1 MSNKIIK
8 KQFNEEHFNEID
20 FNKIKERLAKWRE
33 ERKLTYENQR
43 EGFLGNSY
51 EEVSEYFRANNDL
64 ERVDALCDIAIFS
77 FNAFDLDY
85 TEMKNIRYYEPESTS
100 ISDITYDL
108 SLITSSFMNYNFKSS
123 NNIYRLIFDCK
134 YLSKDLGYSF
144 YGCMIET
151 IKEIESRT
159 GHYDNKKKKFIKDKG
174 AYTSKQAS
182 GYFFISYL
190 YKEDKDYWYFLTFTG
205 RKKIKKW
212 YKADYSKYYIGD

>member
-1 MSNKIIK
+1 MIKI
-8 KQFNEEHFNEID
+8 QSNEENFNEID
-20 FNKIKERLAKWRE
+20 FNIIKEKLTKWRE

-64 ERVDALCDIAIFS
+64 ERVDALCDIAILS
-77 FNAFDLDY
+77 FNAFDVDY
-85 TEMKNIRYYEPESTS
+85 TKIKKTPYYDLEFVS
-100 ISDITYDL
+100 IVDITSYL
-108 SLITSSFMNYNFKSS
+108 SWVTSSSMDRDFKNF
-123 NNIYRLIFDCK
+123 NISRLILACK
-134 YLSKDLGYSF
+134 YLSKKLGYNF
-144 YGCMIET
+144 DGCILEA

-159 GHYDNKKKKFIKDKG
+159 GHYNNKKKKFIKDKG
-174 AYTSKQAS
+174 AYTSRQAS
-182 GYFFISYL
+182 EYFFISYL

>member
-1 MSNKIIK
+1 MMKI
-8 KQFNEEHFNEID
+8 QSNEEHFNEID
-20 FNKIKERLAKWRE
+20 FNEIKERLTKWRE

-51 EEVSEYFRANNDL
+51 EEVSEYFRANDDL

-77 FNAFDLDY
+77 FNAFDTDY
-85 TEMKNIRYYEPESTS
+85 TKMKNIKYYEPELTS
-100 ISDITYDL
+100 ITTITDNL
-108 SLITSSFMNYNFKSS
+108 SWITSRFMDNDIKNF
-123 NNIYRLIFDCK
+123 NICKLILACK
-134 YLSKDLGYSF
+134 YLSKNLGYNF
-144 YGCMIET
+144 YGCMLET
-151 IKEIESRT
+151 IKEIESRS

-174 AYTSKQAS
+174 AYTSRQAI